1 MRLALT
7 LPASPVR
14 FELAVGYSIRNAVA
28 SDYGALVAFLDEF
41 LRRDY
46 FIRRRQLQEIL
57 GGRYHEAL
65 LAVDDERILGVAITT
80 RRLRTLVN
88 LLVRPCERKRG
99 IADALLFRLRVERIR
114 VKTNVSDGDPTGY
127 YLKRGYRMSPER
139 TGKPHIRIAVVDLDS
154 PPNWTRFATNG

>member
-1 MRLALT
+1 M
-7 LPASPVR
+7 
-14 FELAVGYSIRNAVA
+14 GYAIRNAMV
-28 SDYGALVAFLDEF
+28 SDCGALASFLDEF

-46 FIRRRQLQEIL
+46 FITHRQLREIL
-57 GGRYHEAL
+57 GGRYHEAW
-65 LAVDDERILGVAITT
+65 LAVDDERILGLAIMTKA
-80 RRLRTLVN
+80 RRTLVN

-114 VKTNVSDGDPTGY
+114 VKMNVSDGDPTGY

-154 PPNWTRFATNG
+154 PPNWTRFATSG